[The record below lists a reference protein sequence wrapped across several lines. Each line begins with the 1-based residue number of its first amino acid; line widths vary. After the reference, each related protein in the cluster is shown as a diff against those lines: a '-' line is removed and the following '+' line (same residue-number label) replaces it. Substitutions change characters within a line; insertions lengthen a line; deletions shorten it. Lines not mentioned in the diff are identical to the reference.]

1 MLILNFS
8 NILFVNKQFYKVL
21 FQHKKLSSR
30 QKTDDRQRQKGVA
43 IFLCA
48 FVVSLGLML
57 FPLLKENTEVIS
69 TFVLSAL
76 VILDFSFRFFIKKNS
91 SAMIFPY
98 LTLPIAR
105 KILLRFIVVSDLQKF
120 GVWGIVLIYC
130 AVLLLFSV
138 FTFWSVVFLFLF
150 VLLNNYLIA
159 LLKTQFGAYSLLL
172 YPLCFVFISVML
184 FIAHFLNPIFM
195 FLLLAVSV
203 YALLAGFYYSL
214 KEKLY
219 DELNRFAV

>member
-1 MLILNFS
+1 MIYYFLLLS
-8 NILFVNKQFYKVL
+8 K
-21 FQHKKLSSR
+21 HRKLSLKR
-30 QKTDDRQRQKGVA
+30 KTDDRQRQKGVA
-43 IFLCA
+43 MFLCA

-57 FPLLKENTEVIS
+57 FPLLMEHKEIIS
-69 TFVLSAL
+69 AFVLSAL
-76 VILDFSFRFFIKKNS
+76 VILDFSFRFLIKKSS

-98 LTLPIAR
+98 LTLPIPR
-105 KILLRFIVVSDLQKF
+105 KTLLRFVVVSDLQKF
-120 GVWGIVLIYC
+120 GIWGIVLIYC
-130 AVLLLFSV
+130 AVLAVFNA
-138 FTFWSVVFLFLF
+138 FTFWNVMFLFSF
-150 VLLNNYLIA
+150 VLLGNYLIA

>member
-1 MLILNFS
+1 M
-8 NILFVNKQFYKVL
+8 NKQFYKTL
-21 FQHKKLSSR
+21 FRHKKLSSR
-30 QKTDDRQRQKGVA
+30 QKTDDRQRQRGVA
-43 IFLCA
+43 LFLCA
-48 FVVSLGLML
+48 SVVSLGLML

-76 VILDFSFRFFIKKNS
+76 IMLDFLFRFFIKKSS

-98 LTLPIAR
+98 LTLPIPR
-105 KILLRFIVVSDLQKF
+105 NTLLRFVVLADLQKF
-120 GVWGIVLIYC
+120 SVWGIVLIYC
-130 AVLLLFSV
+130 AVLLIFNV
-138 FTFWSVVFLFLF
+138 FTFWNVVFLFLF

-159 LLKTQFGAYSLLL
+159 LLKTQFGAYSFLL
-172 YPLCFVFISVML
+172 YPLCFVFIGGML
-184 FIAHFLNPIFM
+184 FIAHFLNSIFM

-219 DELNRFAV
+219 DELNRFAL